1 MEVILEENAR
11 ERTARLLRDLRP
23 KPPFPGK
30 EKPAQTLAER
40 MMQYATPGISIAA
53 IDEFEVAWSYS
64 FGKLAIGEIEAVTSC
79 TPFQAGS
86 ISKPVFALAVMK
98 LVEAGTL
105 DLETDVN
112 NYLKSWRVPANDGWQ
127 PRVTLRQLLSHTAGT
142 TVHGFPGYPPEG
154 PFPALSQILQG
165 EPPSNTA
172 PILVDILP
180 GTQFRYSGGGTTIA
194 QQAVA
199 DATGRPFADL
209 MRELIL
215 DPAGMK
221 DSTFEQPLPPEK
233 AARAAK
239 AHPWN
244 GVPIQGGWHVYPEMA
259 AAGLWTTASDLAR
272 LGSEVMR
279 AFRGEK
285 PPLGL
290 KQETVMEM
298 LRPQLPD
305 QKAGKD
311 FSGLGWGCSGAD
323 EEFWIGHGGGNEGF
337 VAQLTLFPALGKGV
351 AVMMNSGQGWPLLD
365 EIINAIGR
373 EFGFPASQRAPLAK
387 TMPPGADYS
396 GLYTN
401 QDGITSQVTQ
411 SPEGLA
417 LKFEQQAPI
426 PLTPA
431 SDDEFFATVLNLRA
445 SFAKSDAGQPASM
458 TVQSGEKTI
467 NLTRK
472 NE

>member
-1 MEVILEENAR
+1 LEGNAR
-11 ERTARLLRDLRP
+11 ETVARLLRDLRP
-23 KPPFPGK
+23 KLPFPGK

-40 MMQYATPGISIAA
+40 MMQCATPGVSIAA
-53 IDEFEVAWSYS
+53 IDEFDVAWSSS
-64 FGKLAIGEIEAVTSC
+64 FGKLAVGAIEEVTSR

-105 DLETDVN
+105 ALDTDVN
-112 NYLKSWRVPANDGWQ
+112 TYLKSWRVPANDGWQ
-127 PRVTLRQLLSHTAGT
+127 PRVTLRQLLSHSAGT

-154 PFPALSQILQG
+154 PFPPLSQILQG

-172 PILVDILP
+172 SVLVDVLP

-239 AHPWN
+239 GHRWN
-244 GVPIQGGWHVYPEMA
+244 GVPVQGGWHVYPEMA

-272 LGSEVMR
+272 LGSGVMR
-279 AFRGEK
+279 ALRGDK
-285 PPLGL
+285 PDLGL

-305 QKAGKD
+305 QKAGQD
-311 FSGLGWGCSGAD
+311 FSGLGWVCSGTD
-323 EEFWIGHGGGNEGF
+323 EEFRIAHGGWNEGF
-337 VAQLTLFPALGKGV
+337 VAQLTLFPALGKGA
-351 AVMMNSGQGWPLLD
+351 AVLLNSVQGWPLLD

-373 EFGFPASQRAPLAK
+373 EFGFPASQRTPVAR
-387 TMPPGADYS
+387 TMLPGADYS

-401 QDGITSQVTQ
+401 QEGIAFEVTQ
-411 SPEGLA
+411 SSEGLA
-417 LKFEQQAPI
+417 VKFEQQAPI
-426 PLTPA
+426 PLVPA
-431 SDDEFFATVLNLRA
+431 SDDEFFATVLNLRVN
-445 SFAKSDAGQPASM
+445 FAKSGAGLPASM
-458 TVQSGEKTI
+458 TIQSGGKTI

-472 NE
+472 HE

>member
-1 MEVILEENAR
+1 MEVILEGNAR
-11 ERTARLLRDLRP
+11 ERMARVLRDLRP
-23 KPPFPGK
+23 QTPFPGK
-30 EKPAQTLAER
+30 EKPAQTLAQR
-40 MMQYATPGISIAA
+40 TMQSATPGVSIAA
-53 IDEFEVAWSYS
+53 VDEFEVASSHS
-64 FGKLAIGEIEAVTSC
+64 FGKLAFGEIEEVTSS

-86 ISKPVFALAVMK
+86 VSKPVFALAVMK

-105 DLETDVN
+105 DLDTDVN
-112 NYLKSWRVPANDGWQ
+112 DYLKLWRVPANDGWQ
-127 PRVTLRQLLSHTAGT
+127 PRITLRQLLSHTAGT
-142 TVHGFPGYPPEG
+142 TVHGFPGYRPEG
-154 PFPALSQILQG
+154 PFLALSQILQG

-194 QQAVA
+194 QQVVV

-221 DSTFEQPLPPEK
+221 NSTFEQPLPPEK
-233 AARAAK
+233 AALAAK
-239 AHPWN
+239 AHSWN
-244 GVPIQGGWHVYPEMA
+244 GVPIHGGWHVYPEMA
-259 AAGLWTTASDLAR
+259 AAGLWTTASDLAH

-285 PPLGL
+285 PALGL

-305 QKAGKD
+305 QKAGQD
-311 FSGLGWGCSGAD
+311 FRGLGWACSGAD
-323 EEFWIGHGGGNEGF
+323 EEFRFGHGGWNEGF
-337 VAQLTLFPALGKGV
+337 VARLTFFPALGKGA
-351 AVMMNSGQGWPLLD
+351 AVMINSLQGWPLLD

-373 EFGFPASQRAPLAK
+373 EFGFAASQRTPLAK
-387 TMPPGADYS
+387 TMPPSADYS

-401 QDGITSQVTQ
+401 QDGVAFEVTQ
-411 SPEGLA
+411 SLEGLV

-426 PLTPA
+426 PLLPA
-431 SDDEFFATVLNLRA
+431 SDDEFFGTVLNLRVN
-445 SFAKSDAGQPASM
+445 FAKPDAGLPASM

>member
-1 MEVILEENAR
+1 
-11 ERTARLLRDLRP
+11 
-23 KPPFPGK
+23 
-30 EKPAQTLAER
+30 
-40 MMQYATPGISIAA
+40 MQCATPGVSIAA
-53 IDEFEVAWSYS
+53 IDEFEVVWSYS
-64 FGKLAIGEIEAVTSC
+64 FGKVAVGAIEQVTSG

-98 LVEAGTL
+98 LVEAGIL
-105 DLETDVN
+105 DLDTDVN
-112 NYLKSWRVPANDGWQ
+112 HYLKSWRVPANDGWQ
-127 PRVTLRQLLSHTAGT
+127 PRVTLRHLLSHTAGI
-142 TVHGFPGYPPEG
+142 TVHGFPGYPREG
-154 PFPALSQILQG
+154 PFSALSQILQG
-165 EPPSNTA
+165 DPPSNTA

-194 QQAVA
+194 QQAVV

-239 AHPWN
+239 GHSWN
-244 GVPIQGGWHVYPEMA
+244 GVPIQGGWHIYPEMA

-285 PPLGL
+285 QALGL
-290 KQETVMEM
+290 KQESVLEM
-298 LRPQLPD
+298 LHPQLPD
-305 QKAGKD
+305 QKAGQD
-311 FSGLGWGCSGAD
+311 FSGLGWACGGAD
-323 EEFWIGHGGGNEGF
+323 EEFRMGHGGWNEGF
-337 VAQLTLFPALGKGV
+337 VAQLTLFPALGKGA
-351 AVMMNSGQGWPLLD
+351 AVMINSVQGWPLLD

-373 EFGFPASQRAPLAK
+373 EFGFPASQGAPLAK
-387 TMPPGADYS
+387 AIPPGVDYS

-401 QDGITSQVTQ
+401 EDGVAFEVTQ

-426 PLTPA
+426 PLVPA
-431 SDDEFFATVLNLRA
+431 SNDEFFATVLNLRVN
-445 SFAKSDAGQPASM
+445 FAKSDADLPASI
-458 TVQSGEKTI
+458 TVKSGGKTI

-472 NE
+472 DE